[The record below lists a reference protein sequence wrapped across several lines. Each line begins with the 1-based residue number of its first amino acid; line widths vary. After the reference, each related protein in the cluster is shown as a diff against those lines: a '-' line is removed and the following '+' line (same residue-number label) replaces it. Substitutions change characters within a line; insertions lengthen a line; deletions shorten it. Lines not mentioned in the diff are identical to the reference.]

1 MRFLFPLLLPFS
13 LLYGLIT
20 DLRNFLYN
28 KGVLKTIRFEVFTI
42 NVGNLAIGGT
52 GKTPHVEYLI
62 RLLRPQ
68 YQIATLS
75 RGYGRRSKGFVLA
88 DDTATADTI
97 GDEPMQYY
105 QVFGKEVT
113 VTVGEERALAIP
125 RIRYEKPRTQVI
137 LLDDAFQHRSV
148 QPHLNLLLT
157 DYHRLF
163 TRDFPFPAGR
173 LRERRHGARRADAVI
188 VSKCPSD
195 LSIAER
201 KQTEEDI
208 RKYTSEDTPIF
219 FSGIRYGQPLPYST
233 HQPPQITPEL
243 ILVSGIANPA
253 PFEQYAKANFKVLT
267 HFHFRDHHIYTRKD
281 VSQIVQAAYPSAG
294 DRANVKRTVRVLTT
308 QKDFVKL
315 TSLPLA
321 TLAPDLPFFY
331 LPMEIYLMGDEGM
344 KFDELILQSVRKF
357 VMQGMNREF

>member
-20 DLRNFLYN
+20 DLRNFLYD
-28 KGVLKTIRFEVFTI
+28 KGLLKSIRFEVFTI
-42 NVGNLAIGGT
+42 NVGNLAVGGT

-75 RGYGRRSKGFVLA
+75 RGYGRRTKGFVLA
-88 DDTATADTI
+88 DDTANADTI

-113 VTVGEERALAIP
+113 VAVGEERALAIP
-125 RIRYEKPRTQVI
+125 KILSENPRTQVV
-137 LLDDAFQHRSV
+137 LLDDAFQHRRV

-188 VSKCPSD
+188 VSKCPGD
-195 LSIAER
+195 VSIAER
-201 KQTEEDI
+201 KRIEEQI
-208 RKYTSEDTPIF
+208 RKYTSENTPIF
-219 FSGIRYGQPLPYST
+219 FSGIRYGQPLPYAT
-233 HQPPQITPEL
+233 HQPLPITPEL
-243 ILVSGIANPA
+243 ILVSGIANPT
-253 PFEQYAKANFKVLT
+253 PFEQYAEGSFKVLT
-267 HFHFRDHHIYTRKD
+267 HFNFRDHHIYTRKD
-281 VSQIVQAAYPSAG
+281 VSRIVQAAYPATSEG
-294 DRANVKRTVRVLTT
+294 ERKVSVLTT

-315 TSLPLA
+315 AALPL
-321 TLAPDLPFFY
+321 TTWAPDLSFFY
-331 LPMEIYLMGDEGM
+331 LPMEVYLMGDGGM

-357 VMQGMNREF
+357 VMQGIHREF